1 MRVINMA
8 QKYIPLS
15 GDLRGLFNPLRSKAC
30 DCSE

>member
-15 GDLRGLFNPLRSKAC
+15 ALPPAISYSDLAETIS
-30 DCSE
+30 